1 MARKAIT
8 AMINGSLY
16 IDPIDAARAN
26 LEAIKEKAKLVLKH
40 DVPIVIAPI
49 QTWMPKTGTEAIMN
63 EVKKDLGIYGTKKH
77 KI

>member
-16 IDPIDAARAN
+16 IDPMDAARVN
-26 LEAIKEKAKLVLKH
+26 LDAIKEKAKLAFKR